1 MHQQETHCAWLQ
13 LNHAP
18 WGQTL
23 TSTRKLSYLDHAI
36 HSTPSSTQTIDQNNA
51 AKRSIKTALHKSSQ
65 PHQLLH
71 LQGDVEAPSCTAA
84 QFLISEVVL
93 VLSIST
99 AQANTSHAPS
109 LCTPAQYNKGAQ
121 AANTVSKGVLIRQ
134 FEFKGRYVYAVPN
147 CPTNNY
153 QSNNID
159 FLLPR

>member
-1 MHQQETHCAWLQ
+1 MHVSILATNWVAHH
-13 LNHAP
+13 N
-18 WGQTL
+18 G
-23 TSTRKLSYLDHAI
+23 TRANSCSLVACPKIRLLWTAIIEKATEIDHAI

-121 AANTVSKGVLIRQ
+121 AANTVSKGVLIR
-134 FEFKGRYVYAVPN
+134 
-147 CPTNNY
+147 
-153 QSNNID
+153 
-159 FLLPR
+159 